1 MGKDFSEFSKMLQ
14 KQGFVERMQ
23 AKIEDKL
30 NDGLAEGETKRAFSP
45 EELVAF
51 TISTSFGLSLE
62 LLAEY
67 HDWSTSQND
76 Q

>member
-1 MGKDFSEFSKMLQ
+1 MGKDFSEFAKMLQ
-14 KQGFVERMQ
+14 EQGFTERIQ
-23 AKIEDKL
+23 AKLEDEV
-30 NDGLAEGETKRAFSP
+30 NDGLEDGETKRAFSP

-67 HDWSTSQND
+67 HDWAASQND
-76 Q
+76 R